1 MKQKIHTP
9 QLEAQR
15 EKLVE
20 FRAKHPYKEL
30 TVADVRWEYIACGR
44 GSETLLLLNGGL
56 RVAETAFAY
65 IELFEPHYHVIV
77 PTYPPLWSID
87 DLTNGILAI
96 LDAEQAQDVLIL
108 GQSYGGMVA
117 QVMVQR
123 FPSRVK
129 KLVLSST
136 GPLAAPT
143 IQRIV
148 LKLIL
153 ALAPLL
159 PENTIKTVYK
169 KSLLKILSIPDHQL
183 AFWKSYL
190 DTIFDV
196 HLSKADVLSHFRTG
210 ADTLDKYAFGMKK
223 PWPGDVLVIG
233 GENDP
238 VSSHADR
245 RGIVG
250 YYPNIRLNIIRGAG
264 HTVAMEK
271 PDEYL
276 ANIKAFFDGE

>member
-1 MKQKIHTP
+1 MKQEIHAP

-20 FRAKHPYKEL
+20 FRAKHPCKEL
-30 TVADVRWEYIACGR
+30 AVAGVRWEYIACGQR
-44 GSETLLLLNGGL
+44 SETMLLLNGGL

-65 IELFEPHYHVIV
+65 IELFEPHYRVIV

-87 DLTNGILAI
+87 EITNGILAI
-96 LDAEQAQDVLIL
+96 LDAEQAQDILIL

-123 FPSRVK
+123 FPSRAK

-136 GPLAAPT
+136 GPLSPPG
-143 IQRIV
+143 IQRII
-148 LKLIL
+148 LRFIL
-153 ALAPLL
+153 ALIPLL
-159 PENTIKTVYK
+159 PKNTIKTVYK
-169 KSLLKILSIPDHQL
+169 KSVLKILSIPDHQQ
-183 AFWKSYL
+183 AFWKDYL
-190 DTIFDV
+190 DHIFDV

-210 ADTLDKYAFGMKK
+210 ADTLDKYAFGMKN

-238 VSSHADR
+238 VSSDADR
-245 RGIVG
+245 RGIIA
-250 YYPNIRLNIIRGAG
+250 YYPNISLNIIPGAG
-264 HTVAMEK
+264 HAIAMEK

-276 ANIKAFFDGE
+276 ASIKAFIDGG